1 MQKTK
6 KIILFISI
14 LILLFSLESILL
26 NFTIEFDP
34 INREQQIAIGLP
46 EEEPVEKPAT
56 FEMKKGILF
65 KIFFLNS
72 ILQEVNDDFTP
83 ADGKLEKTIE
93 KIESLLIG
101 HKISLFVNLFI
112 IGLCLS
118 TMISVFNKAW
128 FAVFLARVLLVVSF
142 FIVLGYLFRSMLIAV
157 YVPFAGI
164 PLLFFHLSVFI
175 SVIYSLTQLFKKDES
190 TSFRFNSLLL
200 ASYNDEEN
208 NARPAIKGIGV
219 ETKKESSF
227 LKIASHFVYIIFS
240 GILIGNL
247 VYIPLFSLQKHYTSE
262 FGILL
267 FIMLIFLS
275 IFYVRNYYKIGRE
288 DEISTTRNI
297 LVSVAFLQYRFMK
310 NLLFILLSTLGVV
323 VFITCLFLLLTM
335 NTVVLK
341 NHNIIDKTINL

>member
-1 MQKTK
+1 MHKTK
-6 KIILFISI
+6 KIILFISV

-26 NFTIEFDP
+26 NFTIEFEP
-34 INREQQIAIGLP
+34 TSQQQIEIGLP
-46 EEEPVEKPAT
+46 EEEPVAKPAT

-72 ILQEVNDDFTP
+72 ILEEVNDNFTP
-83 ADGKLEKTIE
+83 SDGKLEKTIE

-101 HKISLFVNLFI
+101 HKISLFVNVFI

-118 TMISVFNKAW
+118 TMISVLNQAW
-128 FAVFLARVLLVVSF
+128 FSVFIARVLLSISF
-142 FIVLGYLFRSMLIAV
+142 FIVFGYLLRSMLIAV
-157 YVPFAGI
+157 YVPFAGV
-164 PLLFFHLSVFI
+164 PLLFFHLSVLI

-190 TSFRFNSLLL
+190 IDFKFNTLLL

-227 LKIASHFVYIIFS
+227 IKIASHFVYIIFS

-267 FIMLIFLS
+267 FIMIILLS
-275 IFYVRNYYKIGRE
+275 IFYIRNYYKIGKE
-288 DEISTTRNI
+288 ENLSTTKNI
-297 LVSVAFLQYRFMK
+297 LVSISFLQYRFMK
-310 NLLFILLSTLGVV
+310 NLLFIFLSTVGVV

-335 NTVVLK
+335 NTVILK
-341 NHNIIDKTINL
+341 KHNIKDKTNNL